1 MNDKDVLLI
10 LEKYEK
16 KELETESNY
25 NIKKAELDIKKE
37 ELEKEYKKQQIE
49 NKFELLNILSQKI
62 EETKKKYD
70 ELIQVRNA
78 LYGNDENEIM
88 KEMSKEKK
96 ETFENSNNRQGI
108 HLREHIDTNGMIKTT
123 DFAEEKEGKE
133 GKDQEDESEEKEG
146 KEQED
151 ESEKKELKMISK
163 KKKRTKERDNN

>member
-88 KEMSKEKK
+88 KEISKEKK

-133 GKDQEDESEEKEG
+133 GKDKEDESEEKEG

>member
-62 EETKKKYD
+62 EETKKK
-70 ELIQVRNA
+70 I
-78 LYGNDENEIM
+78 
-88 KEMSKEKK
+88 
-96 ETFENSNNRQGI
+96 
-108 HLREHIDTNGMIKTT
+108 
-123 DFAEEKEGKE
+123 
-133 GKDQEDESEEKEG
+133 
-146 KEQED
+146 
-151 ESEKKELKMISK
+151 
-163 KKKRTKERDNN
+163 